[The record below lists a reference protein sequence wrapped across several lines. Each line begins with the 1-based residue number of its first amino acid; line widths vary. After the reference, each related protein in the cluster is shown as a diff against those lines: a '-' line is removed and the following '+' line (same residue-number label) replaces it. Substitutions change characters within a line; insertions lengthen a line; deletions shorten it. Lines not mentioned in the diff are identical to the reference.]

1 MRERINSSTHIRIN
15 YEMNLIDYGIIFLYF
30 GVVIGLGFWYQKRAS
45 KNLGAYFL
53 GGKSI
58 HWLALA
64 MSGSVSNFD
73 ITGTMWIISILFVL
87 GMKSMW
93 HHWMWG
99 FLMGAFFLSY
109 MGKWVRR
116 SNVMTAAEWMKTRF
130 GTDSGGRL
138 ARTAYALMA
147 VLTLASFV
155 GYAYQGIG
163 KFASVYIPLESLAQ
177 YTSIPWIQNLLTK
190 YEPDVLAVMIIGI
203 TTLYVIL
210 GGLYSVVV
218 TDVIQTIILTL
229 SSIFIAY
236 IAWSKLTPES
246 AMGGLPQGWTSL
258 SVPWRINKFA
268 GTDNAQFEFFGALV
282 IVWVLKGLL
291 LNAGGP
297 AQMYDFQRFLAARD
311 ARDAAKVG
319 AAWSIFLIV
328 RWAMA
333 TGIALLALTGVAGVT
348 DSEKVMPLVLL
359 EFLPIGVRGI
369 VIAGLL
375 AAFMST
381 FSSTVNSGASFI
393 VRDIWQPYFRPQ
405 AGDKESVRFSYLAT
419 LLLVLAGVGIGFQA
433 KSIAQIWSWMMM
445 ALGAGVVI
453 PNVLRWYWWRMN
465 GWGYALG
472 TLGGMFLSV
481 VVLFF
486 PNAPSYYVFP
496 LICTASLTVSIV
508 VSRVTPP
515 VDQSILVSFYRSIR
529 PFGLWKPIREKCQ
542 LSVEELS
549 SKSENVSLTI
559 FNVVL
564 GMLAISGLYLF
575 PMYLVGRWYTDSLI
589 WLGLAIAAAA
599 ALKYTW
605 YRNLPEPGGE
615 SGPVRNFKAAKN
627 KQEEPK
633 TSNGAGLA

>member
-1 MRERINSSTHIRIN
+1 MDS
-15 YEMNLIDYGIIFLYF
+15 IDYGIVVLYF
-30 GVVIGLGFWYQKRAS
+30 SVVIGLGFWYRRRAS
-45 KNLGAYFL
+45 RSLGAYFL

-99 FLMGAFFLSY
+99 FLMGAFFMSY

-130 GTDSGGRL
+130 GTDAGGRL
-138 ARTAYALMA
+138 SRTAYALMA
-147 VLTLASFV
+147 VLTIASFI

-177 YTSIPWIQNLLTK
+177 YTSIPWLQDLFTI
-190 YEPDVLAVMIIGI
+190 YEPDVLAVTIIGI

-218 TDVIQTIILTL
+218 TDVIQTIILTVG
-229 SSIFIAY
+229 SIVIAY
-236 IAWSKLTPES
+236 IAWLKLTPDML
-246 AMGGLPQGWTSL
+246 AQLPQSWTSL
-258 SVPWRINKFA
+258 NVSWRIKEFA
-268 GTDNAQFEFFGALV
+268 GTDNANFEFFGALV

-319 AAWSIFLIV
+319 AAWSFFLIV

-333 TGIALLALTGVAGVT
+333 IGIALLGLTVITNIT
-348 DSEKVMPLVLL
+348 DSEQVMPIVLREL
-359 EFLPIGVRGI
+359 LPTGIRGI

-405 AGDKESVRFSYLAT
+405 ASDTESVRFSYLAT
-419 LLLVLAGVGIGFQA
+419 FLVVLTGVVIGMFVD
-433 KSIAQIWSWMMM
+433 SIAQIWNWMMM
-445 ALGAGVVI
+445 VLGAGMAV

-465 GWGYALG
+465 GWGYSMG
-472 TLGGMFLSV
+472 TFGGILLSLV
-481 VVLFF
+481 ALFF
-486 PNAPSYYVFP
+486 PDLPVYYVFP
-496 LICTASLTVSIV
+496 LICTASLLVSIA
-508 VSRVTPP
+508 VSFATKP
-515 VDQSILVSFYRSIR
+515 VDHDILVNFYTSVR
-529 PFGLWKPIREKCQ
+529 PFGAWNRVRKESGLPA
-542 LSVEELS
+542 EELTG
-549 SKSENVSLTI
+549 KSESVSLTI
-559 FNVVL
+559 VNIIL
-564 GMLAISGLYLF
+564 AMLAITGLYLF
-575 PMYLVGRWYTDSLI
+575 PMYLVGHWYLNSII
-589 WLGLAIAAAA
+589 WLGLSLAAIV
-599 ALKYTW
+599 ALRYTW
-605 YRNLPEPGGE
+605 YNNLPEPGGDAD
-615 SGPVRNFKAAKN
+615 SAR
-627 KQEEPK
+627 
-633 TSNGAGLA
+633 

>member
-1 MRERINSSTHIRIN
+1 MDS
-15 YEMNLIDYGIIFLYF
+15 IDYGIVVLYF
-30 GVVIGLGFWYQKRAS
+30 SVVIGLGFWYRRRAS
-45 KNLGAYFL
+45 KSLGAYFL

-99 FLMGAFFLSY
+99 FLMGAFFMSY

-130 GTDSGGRL
+130 GTDSGGKL

-177 YTSIPWIQNLLTK
+177 YTSIPWLQNLLTT
-190 YEPDVLAVMIIGI
+190 YEPDVLAVTIIGV

-218 TDVIQTIILTL
+218 TDVIQTIILTVG
-229 SSIFIAY
+229 SIFIAY
-236 IAWSKLTPES
+236 IAWSKLTPELLTQ
-246 AMGGLPQGWTSL
+246 LPQGWSSL
-258 SVPWRINKFA
+258 NVPWRIKEFA
-268 GTDNAQFEFFGALV
+268 GTDNANFEFFGALV

-319 AAWSIFLIV
+319 AAWSFFLIV

-333 TGIALLALTGVAGVT
+333 IGIALLGLTVIT
-348 DSEKVMPLVLL
+348 NIKDTEQVMPVVLQ
-359 EFLPIGVRGI
+359 EFLPTGIRGI

-405 AGDKESVRFSYLAT
+405 ASDTESVRFSYLAT
-419 LLLVLAGVGIGFQA
+419 LLLVLVGIAIGFQA
-433 KSIAQIWSWMMM
+433 ESIAKIWGWMMM
-445 ALGAGVVI
+445 ALGAGIVI
-453 PNVLRWYWWRMN
+453 PNVLRWYWWRIN
-465 GWGYALG
+465 GWGYSVG
-472 TLGGMFLSV
+472 TFVGIILSFTI
-481 VVLFF
+481 LFF
-486 PNAPSYYVFP
+486 PDAPVYYVFP
-496 LICTASLTVSIV
+496 SICVASLLASIGVSLA
-508 VSRVTPP
+508 TQP
-515 VDQSILVSFYRSIR
+515 VDRDVLVSFYRSVR
-529 PFGLWKPIREKCQ
+529 PFGLWKPIRVKVKLSEK
-542 LSVEELS
+542 VS
-549 SKSENVSLTI
+549 SNSENVGMTI
-559 FNVVL
+559 LNVVIA
-564 GMLAISGLYLF
+564 MLAITGLYLF
-575 PMYLVGRWYTDSLI
+575 PMYLVGHWYINSLI
-589 WLGLAIAAAA
+589 WLGLALAAIV
-599 ALKYTW
+599 ALRYTW
-605 YRNLPEPGGE
+605 YNNLPKPGGDAD
-615 SGPVRNFKAAKN
+615 PAR
-627 KQEEPK
+627 
-633 TSNGAGLA
+633 

>member
-1 MRERINSSTHIRIN
+1 MSSVDYVII
-15 YEMNLIDYGIIFLYF
+15 LIYF
-30 GVVIGLGFWYQKRAS
+30 AVVIGLGFWYQKRAS
-45 KNLGAYFL
+45 KSLGAYFL
-53 GGKSI
+53 GGKNI

-73 ITGTMWIISILFVL
+73 ITGTMWIISILYVL

-130 GTDSGGRL
+130 GSDSGGKL

-147 VLTLASFV
+147 VLTLASFI

-177 YTSIPWIQNLLTK
+177 YTSIPWLQKMLTE
-190 YEPDVLAVMIIGI
+190 YEPDCLAVLIIGI
-203 TTLYVIL
+203 TTLYVVL

-218 TDVIQTIILTL
+218 TDVIQTAILTL
-229 SSIFIAY
+229 ASIFIAY
-236 IAWSKLTPES
+236 IAWSKLTPELLS
-246 AMGGLPQGWTSL
+246 TLPQDWTSL
-258 SVPWRINKFA
+258 SVPWRIKEFA
-268 GTDNAQFEFFGALV
+268 GTDNADFQFFGALV

-319 AAWSIFLIV
+319 AAWSVFLIV

-333 TGIALLALTGVAGVT
+333 IGIALLALTGVAGVT

-359 EFLPIGVRGI
+359 EFLPMGIRGI

-405 AGDKESVRFSYLAT
+405 AGEKESVQFSYWANI
-419 LLLVLAGVGIGFQA
+419 LLVLVGVGIGFQA
-433 KSIAQIWSWMMM
+433 RSIAQIWSWIMM
-445 ALGAGVVI
+445 ALGGGVVV
-453 PNVLRWYWWRMN
+453 PNVLRWYWWRIN

-472 TLGGMFLSV
+472 TLGGMLLSL

-486 PNAPSYYVFP
+486 PSAPVYYVFP
-496 LICTASLTVSIV
+496 SVCAASLFVSIA
-508 VSRVTPP
+508 VSLATQPTNS
-515 VDQSILVSFYRSIR
+515 DILVSFYKSVR
-529 PFGLWKPIREKCQ
+529 PFGLWKPIARKAG
-542 LSVEELS
+542 LSAEELS
-549 SKSENVSLTI
+549 SRSESLLRTI
-559 FNVVL
+559 LNVVL
-564 GMLAISGLYLF
+564 AMLAITGLYLF
-575 PMYLVGRWYTDSLI
+575 PMYLVGHWYLNSTI
-589 WLGLAIAAAA
+589 WLVLAIAAIL

-605 YRNLPEPGGE
+605 YQFLPAPG
-615 SGPVRNFKAAKN
+615 KN
-627 KQEEPK
+627 
-633 TSNGAGLA
+633 

>member
-1 MRERINSSTHIRIN
+1 MS
-15 YEMNLIDYGIIFLYF
+15 LIDYMIILLYF
-30 GVVIGLGFWYQKRAS
+30 ALVIGLGFWYQKRAS
-45 KNLGAYFL
+45 ENLGAYFL
-53 GGKSI
+53 GGKGL

-73 ITGTMWIISILFVL
+73 ITGTMWIISILYVL
-87 GMKSMW
+87 GFKSMW

-130 GTDSGGRL
+130 GSDAGGRL

-177 YTSIPWIQNLLTK
+177 YTCNPWLRHIFIEH
-190 YEPDVLAVMIIGI
+190 EPDCLAVLIIGI
-203 TTLYVIL
+203 TTLYVVL

-218 TDVIQTIILTL
+218 TDVVQTIILTL
-229 SSIFIAY
+229 GSIIIAC
-236 IAWSKLTPES
+236 IAWYRLTPALMS
-246 AMGGLPQGWTSL
+246 GLPENWNSL
-258 SVPWRINKFA
+258 SVPWRIEGFA
-268 GTDNAQFEFFGALV
+268 GIENAQFEFFGALV
-282 IVWVLKGLL
+282 IVWVVKGLL

-319 AAWSIFLIV
+319 AAWSLFLIV

-333 TGIALLALTGVAGVT
+333 IGIALLALTGVTGVT

-359 EFLPIGVRGI
+359 KFLPAGLRGI

-393 VRDIWQPYFRPQ
+393 VRDLWQPYLRPNASEKQ
-405 AGDKESVRFSYLAT
+405 SVRFSYIAT
-419 LLLVLAGVGIGFQA
+419 ILLVLIGLGIGTQA
-433 KSIAQIWSWMMM
+433 TSIAQIWSWMMM
-445 ALGAGVVI
+445 ALGAGVVV

-465 GWGYALG
+465 GWGYAFG
-472 TLGGMFLSV
+472 TLGGILLSL

-486 PNAPSYYVFP
+486 PNAPAYYTFP
-496 LICTASLTVSIV
+496 LICAASLIASIAVSLTTKPTD
-508 VSRVTPP
+508 SE
-515 VDQSILVSFYRSIR
+515 ILIAFYKSIR
-529 PFGLWKPIREKCQ
+529 PFGLWKPIAAKAAPSQ
-542 LSVEELS
+542 QELS
-549 SKSENVSLTI
+549 SKSESMSLAILNVLI
-559 FNVVL
+559 A
-564 GMLAISGLYLF
+564 MLAITGLYLF
-575 PMYLVGRWYTDSLI
+575 PMYLVGHWYLYSLI
-589 WLGLAIAAAA
+589 WFGLAIAAIF

-605 YRNLPEPGGE
+605 YRFLPPPGE
-615 SGPVRNFKAAKN
+615 
-627 KQEEPK
+627 
-633 TSNGAGLA
+633 T

>member
-1 MRERINSSTHIRIN
+1 MD
-15 YEMNLIDYGIIFLYF
+15 LIDYTIVLLYF
-30 GVVIGLGFWYQKRAS
+30 SVVIGLGFWYQKRAS

-99 FLMGAFFLSY
+99 FLMGAFFMSY

-130 GTDSGGRL
+130 GTDAGGRL
-138 ARTAYALMA
+138 ARTAYAVMA
-147 VLTLASFV
+147 VLTIASFI

-163 KFASVYIPLESLAQ
+163 KFASVYIPLESLTQ
-177 YTSIPWIQNLLTK
+177 YTSIPWLQNLLTT
-190 YEPDVLAVMIIGI
+190 YEPDVLAVTIISI

-218 TDVIQTIILTL
+218 TDVIQTIILTVG
-229 SSIFIAY
+229 SIFIAY
-236 IAWSKLTPES
+236 IAWSKLTPDLL
-246 AMGGLPQGWTSL
+246 AQLPQGWSSL
-258 SVPWRINKFA
+258 NVPWRIKEFA
-268 GTDNAQFEFFGALV
+268 GTDNANFEFFGALV

-319 AAWSIFLIV
+319 AAWSFFLIV

-333 TGIALLALTGVAGVT
+333 IGIALLGLTVIANIQ
-348 DSEKVMPLVLL
+348 DSEQVMPVVLQ
-359 EFLPIGVRGI
+359 EFLPKGIRGI

-405 AGDKESVRFSYLAT
+405 ASDTESVRFSHLAT
-419 LLLVLAGVGIGFQA
+419 FLVVLTGVIIGMLVD
-433 KSIAQIWSWMMM
+433 SIAQIWNWMMM
-445 ALGAGVVI
+445 VLGAGMAV

-472 TLGGMFLSV
+472 TLGGMLLSLV
-481 VVLFF
+481 ALFY
-486 PNAPSYYVFP
+486 PNLPVYYVFP
-496 LICTASLTVSIV
+496 LICTASL
-508 VSRVTPP
+508 
-515 VDQSILVSFYRSIR
+515 LVSVIVSLLTQPASRDVLIHFYTSVR
-529 PFGLWKPIREKCQ
+529 PFGLWKPIRKELQ
-542 LSVEELS
+542 LSPDKS
-549 SKSENVSLTI
+549 SGKSEILPQTI
-559 FNVVL
+559 INIIL
-564 GMLAISGLYLF
+564 AMLAITGLYLF
-575 PMYLVGRWYTDSLI
+575 PMYLVGHWYVSSMI
-589 WLGLAIAAAA
+589 WFGLAIAAIVV
-599 ALKYTW
+599 LRYTW
-605 YRNLPEPGGE
+605 YNNLPEPG
-615 SGPVRNFKAAKN
+615 
-627 KQEEPK
+627 EE
-633 TSNGAGLA
+633 AGRA

>member
-1 MRERINSSTHIRIN
+1 MS
-15 YEMNLIDYGIIFLYF
+15 LIDYVIILLYF
-30 GVVIGLGFWYQKRAS
+30 AIVIGLGFWYQKRAS
-45 KNLGAYFL
+45 ENLRAYFL
-53 GGKSI
+53 GGKGI

-73 ITGTMWIISILFVL
+73 ITGTMWIISILYVL

-99 FLMGAFFLSY
+99 FLMGAFFLGY

-130 GTDSGGRL
+130 GSDAGGRL

-163 KFASVYIPLESLAQ
+163 KFASVYVPLESLAQ
-177 YTSIPWIQNLLTK
+177 HTASPLLRHIFAEH
-190 YEPDVLAVMIIGI
+190 EPGCLAVLIIGV
-203 TTLYVIL
+203 TTLYVVL

-229 SSIFIAY
+229 GSIVIAC
-236 IAWSKLTPES
+236 IAWSNLTPELMS
-246 AMGGLPQGWTSL
+246 GLPDNWSSL
-258 SVPWRINKFA
+258 SVPWRIEEFA
-268 GTDNAQFEFFGALV
+268 GTENAQFELFGALV
-282 IVWVLKGLL
+282 IVWVIKGLL

-319 AAWSIFLIV
+319 AAWSVFLIV
-328 RWAMA
+328 RWAMVA
-333 TGIALLALTGVAGVT
+333 GIALLALTGFAGVT

-359 EFLPIGVRGI
+359 KFLPAGLRGI

-393 VRDIWQPYFRPQ
+393 VRDLWQPYFRPN
-405 AGDKESVRFSYLAT
+405 AGDKQSVRFSYIAT
-419 LLLVLAGVGIGFQA
+419 ILLVLIGLGIGTQA
-433 KSIAQIWSWMMM
+433 ASIAQIWDWMMM
-445 ALGAGVVI
+445 ALGAGVVV

-465 GWGYALG
+465 GWGYACG
-472 TLGGMFLSV
+472 TLGGILLSLV
-481 VVLFF
+481 ALFF
-486 PNAPSYYVFP
+486 PNTPIYYMFP
-496 LICTASLTVSIV
+496 LICGASLIASIA
-508 VSRVTPP
+508 VSRATRAT
-515 VDQSILVSFYRSIR
+515 DDKILVCFYKSVR
-529 PFGLWKPIREKCQ
+529 PFGLWKPVAAKAD
-542 LSVEELS
+542 LSEEDLS
-549 SKSENVSLTI
+549 AGSESTSRIIVNVL
-559 FNVVL
+559 L
-564 GMLAISGLYLF
+564 AMLAITGLYLF
-575 PMYLVGRWYTDSLI
+575 PMYLVGHWYLHSAI
-589 WLGLAIAAAA
+589 WLTLAIAAVF

-605 YRNLPEPGGE
+605 YKFLPAPG
-615 SGPVRNFKAAKN
+615 NNAD
-627 KQEEPK
+627 
-633 TSNGAGLA
+633 LH

>member
-1 MRERINSSTHIRIN
+1 MDS
-15 YEMNLIDYGIIFLYF
+15 IDYAIVLLHFS
-30 GVVIGLGFWYQKRAS
+30 VVIGLGFWYQKRAS
-45 KNLGAYFL
+45 RNLGAYFL

-99 FLMGAFFLSY
+99 FLMGAFFMSY

-130 GTDSGGRL
+130 GTDAGGRL
-138 ARTAYALMA
+138 ARTAYAVMA
-147 VLTLASFV
+147 VLTIASFI

-177 YTSIPWIQNLLTK
+177 YTSIPWLQNIFTT
-190 YEPDVLAVMIIGI
+190 YEPDVLAVTIIGI

-218 TDVIQTIILTL
+218 TDVIQTVILTL
-229 SSIFIAY
+229 GSIFIAY
-236 IAWSKLTPES
+236 IAWSKLTPDLLS
-246 AMGGLPQGWTSL
+246 KLPQGWTSL
-258 SVPWRINKFA
+258 NVPWHIEEFA
-268 GTDNAQFEFFGALV
+268 GTDNANFEFFGALV

-319 AAWSIFLIV
+319 AAWSFFLIV

-333 TGIALLALTGVAGVT
+333 VGIALLGLTLIT
-348 DSEKVMPLVLL
+348 NIKDTEQVMPVVLQEL
-359 EFLPIGVRGI
+359 LPRGIRGI

-393 VRDIWQPYFRPQ
+393 VRDIWQPYFRPK
-405 AGDKESVRFSYLAT
+405 AGDRESVRFSHLAT
-419 LLLVLAGVGIGFQA
+419 FLVVLIGVIVGMMVD
-433 KSIAQIWSWMMM
+433 SIAQIWNWMMM
-445 ALGAGVVI
+445 VLGAGMAV
-453 PNVLRWYWWRMN
+453 PNVLRWYWWRIN
-465 GWGYALG
+465 GWGYSVG
-472 TLGGMFLSV
+472 TFVGIILSFII
-481 VVLFF
+481 LFF
-486 PNAPSYYVFP
+486 PDAPVYYVFP
-496 LICTASLTVSIV
+496 SICAVSLLASIV
-508 VSRVTPP
+508 VSLATGP
-515 VDQSILVSFYRSIR
+515 VGNNVLVNFYTSVR
-529 PFGLWKPIREKCQ
+529 PFGLWKPIREESK
-542 LSVEELS
+542 LSAEELTG
-549 SKSENVSLTI
+549 KSESVSLTI
-559 FNVVL
+559 VNVVL
-564 GMLAISGLYLF
+564 AMLAITGLYLF
-575 PMYLVGRWYTDSLI
+575 PMYLVGHWYLSSMV
-589 WLGLAIAAAA
+589 WLGLSLVAIAV
-599 ALKYTW
+599 LRYTW
-605 YRNLPEPGGE
+605 YNNLPG
-615 SGPVRNFKAAKN
+615 AD
-627 KQEEPK
+627 EEAD
-633 TSNGAGLA
+633 SA

>member
-1 MRERINSSTHIRIN
+1 MAP
-15 YEMNLIDYGIIFLYF
+15 IDYVIILLYF
-30 GVVIGLGFWYQKRAS
+30 AVVIGLGFWYRKRAS
-45 KNLGAYFL
+45 ENLGAYFL
-53 GGKSI
+53 GGKGI

-73 ITGTMWIISILFVL
+73 ITGTMWIISILYVL

-99 FLMGAFFLSY
+99 FLMGAFFMGY

-130 GTDSGGRL
+130 GTDAGGRL

-163 KFASVYIPLESLAQ
+163 KFASVYIHLESLAE
-177 YTSIPWIQNLLTK
+177 YTSNPWLRHIFTVH
-190 YEPDVLAVMIIGI
+190 EPDCLAVLIIGI
-203 TTLYVIL
+203 TTLYVVL

-229 SSIFIAY
+229 GSIVIAC
-236 IAWSKLTPES
+236 IAWYHLTPELMS
-246 AMGGLPQGWTSL
+246 GLPENWSSL
-258 SVPWRINKFA
+258 SVPWRIEEFA
-268 GTDNAQFEFFGALV
+268 GTENARFELFGALV
-282 IVWVLKGLL
+282 IVWVVKGLL

-319 AAWSIFLIV
+319 AAWSVFLIV

-333 TGIALLALTGVAGVT
+333 IGIALLALTGVTGVT

-359 EFLPIGVRGI
+359 KFLPAGLRGI

-393 VRDIWQPYFRPQ
+393 VRDLWQPYLRPN
-405 AGDKESVRFSYLAT
+405 AGEKQSVRFSYIAT
-419 LLLVLAGVGIGFQA
+419 ILLVLIGLGIGTQA
-433 KSIAQIWSWMMM
+433 TSIAQIWSWMMM
-445 ALGAGVVI
+445 ALGAGVVV

-465 GWGYALG
+465 GWGYAFG
-472 TLGGMFLSV
+472 TLGGILLSLV
-481 VVLFF
+481 ALFF
-486 PNAPSYYVFP
+486 PDAPAYYTFP
-496 LICTASLTVSIV
+496 LICAASLIASIAVSLAT
-508 VSRVTPP
+508 RAT
-515 VDQSILVSFYRSIR
+515 DEATLVSFYKSVR
-529 PFGLWKPIREKCQ
+529 PFGLWKPIAAKAVVSAQ
-542 LSVEELS
+542 ELS
-549 SKSENVSLTI
+549 SESESMSRTIVNVL
-559 FNVVL
+559 L
-564 GMLAISGLYLF
+564 AMLAITGLYLF
-575 PMYLVGRWYTDSLI
+575 PMYLVGHWYLYSVI
-589 WLGLAIAAAA
+589 WLGLAIAAIFS
-599 ALKYTW
+599 LKYTW
-605 YRNLPEPGGE
+605 YRFLPQPG
-615 SGPVRNFKAAKN
+615 
-627 KQEEPK
+627 K
-633 TSNGAGLA
+633 T

>member
-1 MRERINSSTHIRIN
+1 
-15 YEMNLIDYGIIFLYF
+15 
-30 GVVIGLGFWYQKRAS
+30 
-45 KNLGAYFL
+45 
-53 GGKSI
+53 
-58 HWLALA
+58 
-64 MSGSVSNFD
+64 
-73 ITGTMWIISILFVL
+73 
-87 GMKSMW
+87 
-93 HHWMWG
+93 MWG
-99 FLMGAFFLSY
+99 LLMGAFFLSY

-130 GTDSGGRL
+130 GSDSGGKL

-163 KFASVYIPLESLAQ
+163 KFASVYTRLESLAQ
-177 YTSIPWIQNLLTK
+177 YTSVPWIQHVVTEH
-190 YEPDVLAVMIIGI
+190 EPDVLAVTIIGI

-218 TDVIQTIILTL
+218 TDVIQTVILTL

-236 IAWSKLTPES
+236 VAWSRLTPELL
-246 AMGGLPQGWTSL
+246 AELPQGWTSL
-258 SVPWRINKFA
+258 SVPWRIGEFSK
-268 GTDNAQFEFFGALV
+268 TENAHFELFGALV

-319 AAWSIFLIV
+319 AAWSVFLIV

-333 TGIALLALTGVAGVT
+333 TGIVLLALTGVTGVT

-359 EFLPIGVRGI
+359 EFMPIGIRGI

-393 VRDIWQPYFRPQ
+393 VRDLWQPFFRPQ
-405 AGDKESVRFSYLAT
+405 AGEKESVRFSYLAT
-419 LLLVLAGVGIGFQA
+419 ILLVLMGVGIGSQA

-472 TLGGMFLSV
+472 TLGGIVLSL

-486 PNAPSYYVFP
+486 PSAPMYYVFP
-496 LICTASLTVSIV
+496 SICVASLFVSIV
-508 VSRVTPP
+508 ASVATRPTDCNVL
-515 VDQSILVSFYRSIR
+515 IHFYKSVR
-529 PFGLWKPIREKCQ
+529 PFGLWKPIAERAPLSAEK
-542 LSVEELS
+542 SS
-549 SKSENVSLTI
+549 SKSESVLLAIVNVL
-559 FNVVL
+559 L
-564 GMLAISGLYLF
+564 AMLAITGTYLF
-575 PMYLVGRWYTDSLI
+575 PMYLVGHWYISSTI
-589 WLGLAIAAAA
+589 WLVLATAAIL

-605 YRNLPEPGGE
+605 YRFLPEPG
-615 SGPVRNFKAAKN
+615 KN
-627 KQEEPK
+627 VD
-633 TSNGAGLA
+633 LH